1 MNSQKIKGIPH
12 YVFENDK
19 EFVEFFE
26 SKPPPLAADWR
37 SAKERDWVRA
47 DDGGIVQILRRG
59 ELNHH
64 NDRPNYTWASGWVRT
79 VVGTFVCHPNQKMD
93 TNFALHPNRYTFSG
107 KTPHFQ
113 VVIKNRKNL
122 TKAERAFCFNIA
134 AGMGL
139 EASYKDAYQYTGL
152 KAREKGFLLM
162 KQERVVTEINKSI
175 TDLADDMGINHKFIL
190 KGLKELFEDK
200 HIDNATAFRALMEL
214 GKAIGTV
221 GNQPKLLSGGVAAVS
236 FGGFEQKHL
245 DRIEE
250 DGGEAEVV
258 VEELPSKTD
267 SVEEAKEE

>member
-1 MNSQKIKGIPH
+1 MEFQKIKGVPH
-12 YVFENDK
+12 YVFENQK
-19 EFVEFFE
+19 EFEEFFE
-26 SKPPPLAADWR
+26 SKPPSIAADWR
-37 SAKERDWVRA
+37 KAEEGAWVRA
-47 DDGGIVQILRRG
+47 DDGGIVQLLRRG

-64 NDRPNYTWASGWVRT
+64 NDRPNYKWASGWVRT

-93 TNFALHPNRYTFSG
+93 TNFAQHPNRYTFSG
-107 KTPHFQ
+107 KDPFYS
-113 VVIKNRKNL
+113 IKVRERTKL
-122 TKAERAFCFNIA
+122 TKKERAFCFNIA

-139 EASYKDAYQYTGL
+139 EASYKDAFGYEGL

-175 TDLADDMGINHKFIL
+175 TELATEMGIDHNYIL

-200 HIDNATAFRALMEL
+200 NIDNATAFRALMEL

-221 GNQPKLLSGGVAAVS
+221 GNQPKMLSAGVAAVS

-250 DGGEAEVV
+250 DGGEADVM
-258 VEELPSKTD
+258 VEELPSKA
-267 SVEEAKEE
+267 SSMEEAEE